1 MLWCKPLFHAVYGG
15 AVRTGAWQKKDA
27 EGKTVSAIFMFV
39 NVSDEPITSRIEVRF
54 DEVGLE
60 SDAFDK
66 PLTFA
71 PGVPVVVELE

>member
-1 MLWCKPLFHAVYGG
+1 MRCMAVLCGRARG
-15 AVRTGAWQKKDA
+15 ERRMRRA
-27 EGKTVSAIFMFV
+27 KTVSAIFMFV
-39 NVSDEPITSRIEVRF
+39 NVSDEPITSCVEVRF

-71 PGVPVVVELE
+71 PGVPWVVELE